1 MRRALFILLITLTA
15 FRGMV
20 GDVMAYGMADAA
32 VQGALSMQQLE
43 LSSAHSLHQT
53 TPESIAARA
62 YSMPANGHFEHKN
75 ASPMPCHS
83 AADEDS
89 PSTAFAQCKTCQICH
104 LSAFLTQP
112 SLVATSFLA
121 TAQLAVFTETFA
133 SADPLRAAEP
143 PIL

>member
-32 VQGALSMQQLE
+32 VQGARSIQQERLA
-43 LSSAHSLHQT
+43 SAHSLHQN
-53 TPESIAARA
+53 TPENIADGVD
-62 YSMPANGHFEHKN
+62 SMPATGHSEHKY
-75 ASPMPCHS
+75 ASSMPCHS
-83 AADEDS
+83 ATDEDS
-89 PSTAFAQCKTCQICH
+89 PSSSFAQCTTCQICH

-112 SLVATSFLA
+112 SLVATTFLA
-121 TAQLAVFTETFA
+121 TAPLAVFAETFA
-133 SADPLRAAEP
+133 SSDPLRAAEP